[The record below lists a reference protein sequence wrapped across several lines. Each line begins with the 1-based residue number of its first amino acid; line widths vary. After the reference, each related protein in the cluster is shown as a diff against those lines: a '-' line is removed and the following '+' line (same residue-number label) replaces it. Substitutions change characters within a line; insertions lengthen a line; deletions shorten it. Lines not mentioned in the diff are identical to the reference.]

1 MHCFFFPP
9 VKEVPNLFCFFPYL
23 VVVIFLLYFILLYVF
38 FVLFFGCVF
47 FSISGD

>member
-1 MHCFFFPP
+1 MHCFFFPSREGGSKP
-9 VKEVPNLFCFFPYL
+9 ILFFPYL
-23 VVVIFLLYFILLYVF
+23 VVVVFLLYFILLYVF